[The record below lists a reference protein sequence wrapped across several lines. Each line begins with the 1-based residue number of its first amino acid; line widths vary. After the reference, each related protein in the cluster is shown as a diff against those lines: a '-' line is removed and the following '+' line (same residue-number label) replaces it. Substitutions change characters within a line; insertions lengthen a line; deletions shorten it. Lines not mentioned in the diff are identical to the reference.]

1 MYQPHTHRRARTAAA
16 VAAGA
21 MLLCALPMTASAAG
35 GLEMSTSYPGIT
47 AQAGD
52 DLSFTMDFDNDM
64 GNGQSVA
71 LSVTSLPEG
80 WEGVFT
86 GNGGQISRVFV
97 RDGENTGLATFELSI
112 PDDAADGTYTV
123 GLLATGES
131 GVTDTLTLELQLTA
145 GETGTSSFEAQYPE
159 QEGSAS
165 TAFSF
170 DATLVNNSASQQT
183 YTFSTNAPTG
193 WTVTYQ
199 PTGETTQVASLAVD
213 ARSSQGVTVNVTP
226 PATAE
231 AGSYDISCSA
241 VSANDTLSTDLSV
254 VITGTYDLVLS
265 TPSGLL
271 SADAQAGKDT
281 DITLTLTNNGNTDL
295 QNINLTSTTPD
306 GWAWSSVNPPWNCWR
321 PAPPRRSPPP
331 SAPARMPCPAT
342 MWCPSALP
350 TARPTTAQSSASP
363 WRPPPSGAL
372 WASSCCC
379 VWPAACTGCSAST
392 EDGEHMSEI
401 IIETHGLTKRYDTVT
416 AVDQLDLSIY
426 RGEVFG
432 LLGPNGAGKTTTT
445 LMLLGLTEPTEG
457 TATIAGHDC
466 TREPLAVK
474 SMVGYLPDNVG
485 FYTDMTGRE
494 NLRFTGRLNGLSGD
508 ALEARIDGLLRRVG
522 LEDAGDRKTG
532 TYSRGMRQR
541 LGIADV
547 LIKDPRVIIM
557 DEPTLGIDPEGMR
570 DLLALIRRLSTQDQR
585 TILLSSHQLQQVQQI
600 CDRVGIFVEGR
611 LIACGPIAQLAQE
624 LRGDGGPILEVAAT
638 PNDAALNTLLEGLD
652 GLRQL
657 RPMDGGWLVQGEE
670 DLRPVLARLL
680 LERGYDIQRLC
691 QHSDDLDEI
700 YHNYFEKAGVSHD
713 LPTDKKRGLL
723 RRRA

>member
-1 MYQPHTHRRARTAAA
+1 
-16 VAAGA
+16 
-21 MLLCALPMTASAAG
+21 
-35 GLEMSTSYPGIT
+35 
-47 AQAGD
+47 
-52 DLSFTMDFDNDM
+52 
-64 GNGQSVA
+64 
-71 LSVTSLPEG
+71 
-80 WEGVFT
+80 
-86 GNGGQISRVFV
+86 
-97 RDGENTGLATFELSI
+97 
-112 PDDAADGTYTV
+112 
-123 GLLATGES
+123 
-131 GVTDTLTLELQLTA
+131 
-145 GETGTSSFEAQYPE
+145 
-159 QEGSAS
+159 
-165 TAFSF
+165 
-170 DATLVNNSASQQT
+170 
-183 YTFSTNAPTG
+183 
-193 WTVTYQ
+193 
-199 PTGETTQVASLAVD
+199 
-213 ARSSQGVTVNVTP
+213 
-226 PATAE
+226 
-231 AGSYDISCSA
+231 
-241 VSANDTLSTDLSV
+241 
-254 VITGTYDLVLS
+254 
-265 TPSGLL
+265 
-271 SADAQAGKDT
+271 
-281 DITLTLTNNGNTDL
+281 
-295 QNINLTSTTPD
+295 
-306 GWAWSSVNPPWNCWR
+306 
-321 PAPPRRSPPP
+321 
-331 SAPARMPCPAT
+331 
-342 MWCPSALP
+342 
-350 TARPTTAQSSASP
+350 
-363 WRPPPSGAL
+363 
-372 WASSCCC
+372 
-379 VWPAACTGCSAST
+379 
-392 EDGEHMSEI
+392 MSEI

-457 TATIAGHDC
+457 TAAIAGHDC

-638 PNDAALNTLLEGLD
+638 PNDAALKTLLEGLD

-680 LERGYDIQRLC
+680 LERGYDIQRLY

-700 YHNYFEKAGVSHD
+700 YHNYFEKAGASHD
-713 LPTDKKRGLL
+713 LTTDKKRGLL

>member
-1 MYQPHTHRRARTAAA
+1 
-16 VAAGA
+16 
-21 MLLCALPMTASAAG
+21 
-35 GLEMSTSYPGIT
+35 
-47 AQAGD
+47 
-52 DLSFTMDFDNDM
+52 
-64 GNGQSVA
+64 
-71 LSVTSLPEG
+71 
-80 WEGVFT
+80 
-86 GNGGQISRVFV
+86 
-97 RDGENTGLATFELSI
+97 
-112 PDDAADGTYTV
+112 
-123 GLLATGES
+123 
-131 GVTDTLTLELQLTA
+131 
-145 GETGTSSFEAQYPE
+145 
-159 QEGSAS
+159 
-165 TAFSF
+165 
-170 DATLVNNSASQQT
+170 
-183 YTFSTNAPTG
+183 
-193 WTVTYQ
+193 
-199 PTGETTQVASLAVD
+199 
-213 ARSSQGVTVNVTP
+213 
-226 PATAE
+226 
-231 AGSYDISCSA
+231 
-241 VSANDTLSTDLSV
+241 
-254 VITGTYDLVLS
+254 
-265 TPSGLL
+265 
-271 SADAQAGKDT
+271 
-281 DITLTLTNNGNTDL
+281 
-295 QNINLTSTTPD
+295 
-306 GWAWSSVNPPWNCWR
+306 
-321 PAPPRRSPPP
+321 
-331 SAPARMPCPAT
+331 
-342 MWCPSALP
+342 
-350 TARPTTAQSSASP
+350 
-363 WRPPPSGAL
+363 
-372 WASSCCC
+372 
-379 VWPAACTGCSAST
+379 
-392 EDGEHMSEI
+392 MSEI

-522 LEDAGDRKTG
+522 LEEAGDRKAG

-611 LIACGPIAQLAQE
+611 LIACGSIAQLAQE
-624 LRGDGGPILEVAAT
+624 LRGD
-638 PNDAALNTLLEGLD
+638 
-652 GLRQL
+652 
-657 RPMDGGWLVQGEE
+657 
-670 DLRPVLARLL
+670 
-680 LERGYDIQRLC
+680 DIQRLC

-700 YHNYFEKAGVSHD
+700 YHNYFEKAGASHD

>member
-1 MYQPHTHRRARTAAA
+1 
-16 VAAGA
+16 
-21 MLLCALPMTASAAG
+21 
-35 GLEMSTSYPGIT
+35 
-47 AQAGD
+47 
-52 DLSFTMDFDNDM
+52 
-64 GNGQSVA
+64 
-71 LSVTSLPEG
+71 
-80 WEGVFT
+80 
-86 GNGGQISRVFV
+86 
-97 RDGENTGLATFELSI
+97 
-112 PDDAADGTYTV
+112 
-123 GLLATGES
+123 
-131 GVTDTLTLELQLTA
+131 
-145 GETGTSSFEAQYPE
+145 
-159 QEGSAS
+159 
-165 TAFSF
+165 
-170 DATLVNNSASQQT
+170 
-183 YTFSTNAPTG
+183 
-193 WTVTYQ
+193 
-199 PTGETTQVASLAVD
+199 
-213 ARSSQGVTVNVTP
+213 
-226 PATAE
+226 
-231 AGSYDISCSA
+231 
-241 VSANDTLSTDLSV
+241 
-254 VITGTYDLVLS
+254 
-265 TPSGLL
+265 
-271 SADAQAGKDT
+271 
-281 DITLTLTNNGNTDL
+281 
-295 QNINLTSTTPD
+295 
-306 GWAWSSVNPPWNCWR
+306 
-321 PAPPRRSPPP
+321 
-331 SAPARMPCPAT
+331 
-342 MWCPSALP
+342 
-350 TARPTTAQSSASP
+350 
-363 WRPPPSGAL
+363 
-372 WASSCCC
+372 
-379 VWPAACTGCSAST
+379 
-392 EDGEHMSEI
+392 MSEI

-638 PNDAALNTLLEGLD
+638 PNDAALKTLLEGLD

-657 RPMDGGWLVQGEE
+657 RPMDGGWLVKGEE

-700 YHNYFEKAGVSHD
+700 YHNYFEKAGASHD

>member
-1 MYQPHTHRRARTAAA
+1 M
-16 VAAGA
+16 
-21 MLLCALPMTASAAG
+21 
-35 GLEMSTSYPGIT
+35 
-47 AQAGD
+47 
-52 DLSFTMDFDNDM
+52 
-64 GNGQSVA
+64 
-71 LSVTSLPEG
+71 
-80 WEGVFT
+80 
-86 GNGGQISRVFV
+86 
-97 RDGENTGLATFELSI
+97 
-112 PDDAADGTYTV
+112 
-123 GLLATGES
+123 
-131 GVTDTLTLELQLTA
+131 
-145 GETGTSSFEAQYPE
+145 
-159 QEGSAS
+159 
-165 TAFSF
+165 
-170 DATLVNNSASQQT
+170 
-183 YTFSTNAPTG
+183 
-193 WTVTYQ
+193 
-199 PTGETTQVASLAVD
+199 
-213 ARSSQGVTVNVTP
+213 
-226 PATAE
+226 
-231 AGSYDISCSA
+231 
-241 VSANDTLSTDLSV
+241 

-306 GWAWSSVNPPWNCWR
+306 GWAVEFSESTVELLE
-321 PAPPRRSPPP
+321 AG
-331 SAPARMPCPAT
+331 AT
-342 MWCPSALP
+342 
-350 TARPTTAQSSASP
+350 
-363 WRPPPSGAL
+363 
-372 WASSCCC
+372 
-379 VWPAACTGCSAST
+379 
-392 EDGEHMSEI
+392 
-401 IIETHGLTKRYDTVT
+401 K
-416 AVDQLDLSIY
+416 
-426 RGEVFG
+426 
-432 LLGPNGAGKTTTT
+432 
-445 LMLLGLTEPTEG
+445 EG

-522 LEDAGDRKTG
+522 LEEAGDRKAG

-611 LIACGPIAQLAQE
+611 LIACGPIAQLAKE

-638 PNDAALNTLLEGLD
+638 PNDAALKALLEHLE

-657 RPMDGGWLVQGEE
+657 RPMEGGGWLVQGEE
-670 DLRPVLARLL
+670 NLRPVLARLL

-691 QHSDDLDEI
+691 QRSDDLDEI
-700 YHNYFEKAGVSHD
+700 YHNYFEKAGASHD